1 MSLESLCSIHKVD
14 VQTGTSTAGG
24 AGGMIRSWATTA
36 TKKPCRC
43 RPANESET
51 QDYAQRGQRV
61 NWIVYFWKNPSLTNE
76 NRLVFTD
83 TDGSVHY
90 LQVQTTH
97 NPHQMDRFWKVAC
110 LEAQDVDHT

>member
-1 MSLESLCSIHKVD
+1 MSLESLCSIHRVD
-14 VQTGTSTAGG
+14 VQEETSSTGG
-24 AGGMIRSWATTA
+24 AGGMIRSWTTVK

-51 QDYAQRGQRV
+51 QDYAKRGQRI
-61 NWIVYFWKNPSLTNE
+61 NWVVYFSTNPQLDNT
-76 NRLVFTD
+76 NRLVYTD
-83 TDGSVHY
+83 SQGAVHY